1 MAGKRGTSERFALGL
16 HEGLMF
22 ADINA
27 SHVPALMEGQTT
39 NTSPS
44 RHQKDNTTMVLATIN
59 MLASEGGR
67 GGPRAIF
74 PLLILLLV
82 GLAFVAIRK
91 RRGRHHHHHRSGSAL
106 DPLRERFARGEI
118 DRAEFE
124 HRQAVLVGAEVI
136 PPSPSTGGEAP
147 PEPMGG
153 DDPTAAEE

>member
-1 MAGKRGTSERFALGL
+1 
-16 HEGLMF
+16 
-22 ADINA
+22 
-27 SHVPALMEGQTT
+27 
-39 NTSPS
+39 
-44 RHQKDNTTMVLATIN
+44 MVLATIN
-59 MLASEGGR
+59 MLASEAGR

-91 RRGRHHHHHRSGSAL
+91 RRGGHHHRSGSAL
-106 DPLRERFARGEI
+106 ESLRERFARGEI